1 MAEHSAKYETVKRY
15 YDEGLWNETMV
26 RNAVG
31 RWITEEEAE
40 EILSQKGE

>member
-1 MAEHSAKYETVKRY
+1 MAEHSTKYEIVKRY